1 MTESFRQQVEDQK
14 TQVENLKTALLKL
27 QQKLVEAQSKSD
39 MLIAQHRR
47 SRALGKATDAGRA
60 IGDQSNAAA
69 FDRMKNKV
77 QHTEAATQAKSEL
90 LADNVEDKFAAM
102 EKQDEIDRLLG
113 EIKSKRKVG

>member
-1 MTESFRQQVEDQK
+1 
-14 TQVENLKTALLKL
+14 
-27 QQKLVEAQSKSD
+27 

-47 SRALGKATDAGRA
+47 SRALGKATDAGRN

-77 QHTEAATQAKSEL
+77 MHTEAATQAKSEL

-102 EKQDEIDRLLG
+102 EKQDEIDRLLS
-113 EIKSKRKVG
+113 EIKSKRKAG